1 MNFSP
6 DIPLTLY
13 VHLPWCVRKCP
24 YCDFNSHESGRVV
37 AQESAYLDA
46 LIRDLDWVL
55 PRIRGRVVNSI
66 FIGGGTP
73 SLFSAAAIQRLLDA
87 ARARLEL
94 APDAEVTLEANP
106 GTAEAGKFQGFRAA
120 GVNRLSLGVQSFD
133 NTMLQRLGR
142 IHNAEEAI
150 NAVRLAR
157 SAGFQNLNL
166 DIMFGLPEQSCAAAL
181 SDLRTAIEQGPA
193 HISWYQ
199 LTIEPNTVFYARP
212 PRLPDEDLIWQI
224 QEQGQRLLADR
235 GYLHYEVSAYA
246 RPGRECAHNLNYWQ
260 FGDYLGIG
268 AGAHSKLTD
277 SAAGRISRSARHRLP
292 ERYLALAGTA
302 AVVTE
307 HRDLDVNELP
317 LEFMM
322 NALRLNEGVPA
333 SWFPRRTGLPLADL
347 AKPLQRAMD
356 CDLLVRDAQR
366 LQPTARGRRYL
377 NDLLQMFMSG
387 EMEERRAPARH

>member
-24 YCDFNSHESGRVV
+24 YCDFNSHENGRILT
-37 AQESAYLDA
+37 QESAYLDA
-46 LIRDLDWVL
+46 LTRDLDWVL
-55 PRIRGRVVNSI
+55 PRIKGRAINSI

-73 SLFSAAAIQRLLDA
+73 SLFSAAAIQRLLIE

-106 GTAEAGKFQGFRAA
+106 GTAEAGKFQGFREA
-120 GVNRLSLGVQSFD
+120 GVNRLSLGVQSFND
-133 NTMLQRLGR
+133 GMLQRLGR
-142 IHNAEEAI
+142 IHNAGEAM
-150 NAVRLAR
+150 NAVRMAR
-157 SAGFQNLNL
+157 SAGFQNFNL

-181 SDLRTAIEQGPA
+181 SDLQIALDEVPA

-212 PRLPDEDLIWQI
+212 PRLPDEDLVWHMQK
-224 QEQGQRLLADR
+224 EGQRLLAAH
-235 GYLHYEVSAYA
+235 GYRQYEISAYA

-277 SAAGRISRSARHRLP
+277 SGAGRISRCARHRLP
-292 ERYLALAGTA
+292 ERYLALGGTDA
-302 AVVTE
+302 AVTE
-307 HRDLDVNELP
+307 RKHLDANDIP

-333 SWFPRRTGLPLADL
+333 SWFPQRTGMALGAVEQQLRLARD
-347 AKPLQRAMD
+347 R
-356 CDLLVRDAQR
+356 DLLVRDEQR
-366 LQPTARGRRYL
+366 LQPTAQGRRYL
-377 NDLLQMFMSG
+377 NDLLQIFMTG
-387 EMEERRAPARH
+387 EIDGRPKPAQ

>member
-1 MNFSP
+1 M
-6 DIPLTLY
+6 
-13 VHLPWCVRKCP
+13 
-24 YCDFNSHESGRVV
+24 
-37 AQESAYLDA
+37 
-46 LIRDLDWVL
+46 
-55 PRIRGRVVNSI
+55 
-66 FIGGGTP
+66 
-73 SLFSAAAIQRLLDA
+73 
-87 ARARLEL
+87 
-94 APDAEVTLEANP
+94 
-106 GTAEAGKFQGFRAA
+106 
-120 GVNRLSLGVQSFD
+120 
-133 NTMLQRLGR
+133 
-142 IHNAEEAI
+142 
-150 NAVRLAR
+150 
-157 SAGFQNLNL
+157 
-166 DIMFGLPEQSCAAAL
+166 
-181 SDLRTAIEQGPA
+181 
-193 HISWYQ
+193 
-199 LTIEPNTVFYARP
+199 
-212 PRLPDEDLIWQI
+212 PDEDLIWQI

-322 NALRLNEGVPA
+322 NALRLAEGVPA

-366 LQPTARGRRYL
+366 LQPTVRGRRYL

-387 EMEERRAPARH
+387 ETEERREPARQ